1 MAKKARN
8 KSVIPEENKDISL
21 ENSVAEEGLDGS
33 TENVQENNSEP
44 ENEEKSIDLQ
54 ENTADKNDGSA
65 ADETQGEEVKKISFR
80 ERLDLIQDAV
90 AKFIAENNLM
100 ARFIGLFMM
109 FASIVCISN
118 YNSDPRT
125 EPFTLDSDKNF
136 TDRWKDYSGT
146 VSFAKMFLFIGLI
159 FIGVSLLRKFIPK
172 LKQISIDGYILVA
185 GVMSF
190 GISSLWRANNELFSF
205 SIILVSVI
213 LFSCFIKSDEFSE
226 LKKVPNKVYIIIMC
240 LCAVLVGAYVAWTTI
255 CKHRIFNTAVFD
267 LGIFTQMYYSIIND
281 FTQVTTCERGYPL
294 SHFAVHFSPIYY
306 VLAPL
311 YMIHPSAET
320 LLAAQAVLAVSGFIP
335 LYLICRKYKF
345 SDTVSFLFSL
355 VYIFSTSVMSPCY
368 YEFHENAF
376 LPPLLMWLFYAIEKE
391 KKILMY
397 IMVVMVL
404 MVKEDAALYIMCI
417 SLYLVFSG
425 KNRKHGTIIFLATVA
440 VFVNVLTLMSRYGE
454 GAMTNRT
461 FGNLMINYDG
471 GFGEVIKTV
480 LSNPVYFIAQCF
492 TQEKFIFLII
502 MLLPLMFM
510 PFITN
515 KPSRM
520 LLVVPF
526 IVMNL
531 ASGYP
536 YAFKYD
542 FQYVFG
548 TATCLIYAAL
558 VNVADLDGKAVRRV
572 VPLMA
577 AASVLMFTAND
588 SRQLYYPDTYK
599 SYREQNDRKA
609 AYIESIPEDASVL
622 ATSFIIPH
630 AANRKELYILDEGS
644 SVNPDTCDFVVFEDG
659 NDEWKINKRAMLE
672 EEGYEVF
679 VDVEGLIVIYVSPD
693 YVFD

>member
-8 KSVIPEENKDISL
+8 KSGIPEENKDISL

-33 TENVQENNSEP
+33 SENVQENNPEP

-65 ADETQGEEVKKISFR
+65 AYETQGEKVKKISFT

-417 SLYLVFSG
+417 SLYL
-425 KNRKHGTIIFLATVA
+425 A
-440 VFVNVLTLMSRYGE
+440 
-454 GAMTNRT
+454 
-461 FGNLMINYDG
+461 D
-471 GFGEVIKTV
+471 
-480 LSNPVYFIAQCF
+480 
-492 TQEKFIFLII
+492 
-502 MLLPLMFM
+502 
-510 PFITN
+510 
-515 KPSRM
+515 
-520 LLVVPF
+520 
-526 IVMNL
+526 
-531 ASGYP
+531 
-536 YAFKYD
+536 
-542 FQYVFG
+542 
-548 TATCLIYAAL
+548 AA
-558 VNVADLDGKAVRRV
+558 
-572 VPLMA
+572 
-577 AASVLMFTAND
+577 
-588 SRQLYYPDTYK
+588 
-599 SYREQNDRKA
+599 
-609 AYIESIPEDASVL
+609 
-622 ATSFIIPH
+622 
-630 AANRKELYILDEGS
+630 
-644 SVNPDTCDFVVFEDG
+644 
-659 NDEWKINKRAMLE
+659 
-672 EEGYEVF
+672 
-679 VDVEGLIVIYVSPD
+679 
-693 YVFD
+693 